1 MASSKHIK
9 CLIRQEPILLT
20 PEESVR
26 QKLLHKMLYELGFP
40 KGLVCVEKKVGTR
53 RYDIV
58 AYDREMAPLVLIEC
72 KADQITGE
80 TLSQALGYNGVLAA
94 PFICLAGANEIKTIW
109 QGGSIPFLPRYEELH
124 AKVRRC

>member
-1 MASSKHIK
+1 MDSSKHSK
-9 CLIRQEPILLT
+9 CLVRGQPVLLT
-20 PEESVR
+20 PEEVVR
-26 QKLLHKMLYELGFP
+26 QKLLYQMLFELGYP
-40 KGLVCVEKKVGTR
+40 LALVSVEKKVGTR

-58 AYDREMAPLVLIEC
+58 SYDRTMAPLLLIEC

-109 QGGSIPFLPRYEELH
+109 QGGSAPFLPRYEELH
-124 AKVRRC
+124 AKVRRG